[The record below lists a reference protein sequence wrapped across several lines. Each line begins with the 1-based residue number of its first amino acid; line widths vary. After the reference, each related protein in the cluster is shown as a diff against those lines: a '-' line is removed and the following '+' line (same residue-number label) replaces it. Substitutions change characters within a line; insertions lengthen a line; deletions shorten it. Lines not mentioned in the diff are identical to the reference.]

1 MSSLIDF
8 KVSFKATTVL
18 FNQWTLDA
26 TVLDVKKHLEK
37 ETQLP
42 IDSQKL
48 LWKGKILKD
57 LDTSLSELSLQNG
70 SKMML
75 MGSLPTQIEKV
86 ADLDKKMEEQ
96 RRLAPTI
103 RLKKK
108 QQKQQRG
115 PDPNANYTF
124 HKISVI
130 PEFPNPE
137 KAQRLL
143 EKLRDDRGVRAI
155 MAARKWS
162 VGELIELT
170 PFEASILGY
179 NRNAGQLIAIRL
191 RTDDL
196 SGFRH
201 YDSIRKVLL
210 HELTHN
216 VWGDHDDNF
225 HALNRQLNKDVV
237 NLDWTAHG
245 AKTLGNGDFYTP
257 QDDDD
262 DEDMENDVTYES
274 GAYRLGAG
282 SSKSTTIDITSNT
295 PEARRQRMAQAAM
308 SRLTKKEEQEM
319 DEGCGS
325 H

>member
-1 MSSLIDF
+1 
-8 KVSFKATTVL
+8 
-18 FNQWTLDA
+18 
-26 TVLDVKKHLEK
+26 
-37 ETQLP
+37 
-42 IDSQKL
+42 
-48 LWKGKILKD
+48 
-57 LDTSLSELSLQNG
+57 
-70 SKMML
+70 
-75 MGSLPTQIEKV
+75 
-86 ADLDKKMEEQ
+86 
-96 RRLAPTI
+96 
-103 RLKKK
+103 
-108 QQKQQRG
+108 
-115 PDPNANYTF
+115 
-124 HKISVI
+124 
-130 PEFPNPE
+130 
-137 KAQRLL
+137 
-143 EKLRDDRGVRAI
+143 